1 MRLIPVENYDSFWL
15 RQMVIGLM
23 VVVVVV
29 DGEGGH
35 GYRRYMSVSNKITAP
50 SPPSRDVIADVR

>member
-1 MRLIPVENYDSFWL
+1 
-15 RQMVIGLM
+15 MVIVLM

-35 GYRRYMSVSNKITAP
+35 GYRRCMSVSNKITAP
-50 SPPSRDVIADVR
+50 SRDVIADVR